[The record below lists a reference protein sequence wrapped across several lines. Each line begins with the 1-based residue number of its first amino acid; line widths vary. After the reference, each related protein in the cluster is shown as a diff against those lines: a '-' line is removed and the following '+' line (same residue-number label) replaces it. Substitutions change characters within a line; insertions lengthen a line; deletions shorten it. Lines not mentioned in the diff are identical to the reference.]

1 MALTAR
7 IMRAVFI
14 WSVASWH
21 NGIDGRRPARMQKET
36 GVPMRIGDR
45 PDHTAQ
51 NGNVRNNGAE
61 SSQQLLDR
69 RMKLLASAVAC
80 GALAMTAGCASVE
93 RSPALQP
100 KATAPAD
107 VAAPVAVA
115 SPATTP
121 AAAPSASAA
130 AGNSAPTTPIGA
142 ANADTASGS
151 TQPEA
156 VPAAPPAA
164 PKSAAN
170 ARVVAKAVAPAA
182 RVTTA
187 VTSPPAKTASAPAV
201 DAAKPATAPPLD
213 LKSLEARLRE
223 TSAVG
228 VMTKLTLKNQ
238 VDDLLDQFREFYRGK
253 LKTTLAQLR
262 QSYDRLV
269 MKVLALLQ
277 DADPPLAN
285 AIASSR
291 EAIWGIL
298 ADPAKFA
305 AV

>member
-1 MALTAR
+1 
-7 IMRAVFI
+7 
-14 WSVASWH
+14 
-21 NGIDGRRPARMQKET
+21 MQKET
-36 GVPMRIGDR
+36 GDSIRIGDR
-45 PDHTAQ
+45 PGHEVQ
-51 NGNVRNNGAE
+51 NGNLRNNGAK

-69 RMKLLASAVAC
+69 RMKLLANAVTC
-80 GALAMTAGCASVE
+80 CALALAAGCASVE
-93 RSPALQP
+93 RSPALPSQ
-100 KATAPAD
+100 ATATAD
-107 VAAPVAVA
+107 VAAPVAVV
-115 SPATTP
+115 SPAITP

-130 AGNSAPTTPIGA
+130 ANSAPTTPIGA
-142 ANADTASGS
+142 AHADTASVP

-156 VPAAPPAA
+156 VPAAPSAV

-170 ARVVAKAVAPAA
+170 AKAVAKAVAPAA

-187 VTSPPAKTASAPAV
+187 VTSSSAKTASAPVA

-277 DADPPLAN
+277 DADPSLAN